1 MREKDDYSIETM
13 DEFSKYE
20 SRKRIEALSQGSGI
34 SSDVSWLQFFSG
46 LFVFPLVE
54 FPYISFMLLSFLG
67 LDCARKVSIHIFL
80 WPHRIVWVLK
90 FSVNFREDLLFPAI
104 FGIILW
110 LLAIGIFIYVGKS
123 RFYEFL
129 TSGRHQEERSLEK
142 QDSPLY
148 DIFQFF

>member
-1 MREKDDYSIETM
+1 M
-13 DEFSKYE
+13 
-20 SRKRIEALSQGSGI
+20 
-34 SSDVSWLQFFSG
+34 
-46 LFVFPLVE
+46 
-54 FPYISFMLLSFLG
+54 
-67 LDCARKVSIHIFL
+67 
-80 WPHRIVWVLK
+80 WVLK

-148 DIFQFF
+148 DIFQFLKKNKEIQL